1 MTDNLLRA
9 SILKQFCLLD
19 IDTVIE
25 GIEYKRNN
33 NCVPEETISDLDD
46 INLKYYLHIPGV
58 SEWITISLSL
68 HIILRTT

>member
-33 NCVPEETISDLDD
+33 NCVPEETTSDLDD
-46 INLKYYLHIPGV
+46 INLKYYLPGV

-68 HIILRTT
+68 HIILRNT

>member
-33 NCVPEETISDLDD
+33 NCVPEETTSDLDD
-46 INLKYYLHIPGV
+46 INLKYYLTGV
-58 SEWITISLSL
+58 AEWITISLSL
-68 HIILRTT
+68 HISLRNI

>member
-33 NCVPEETISDLDD
+33 NCVPEETTSDLDD
-46 INLKYYLHIPGV
+46 INLKYYLTGV
-58 SEWITISLSL
+58 SEWITISFSL
-68 HIILRTT
+68 HISLRTT